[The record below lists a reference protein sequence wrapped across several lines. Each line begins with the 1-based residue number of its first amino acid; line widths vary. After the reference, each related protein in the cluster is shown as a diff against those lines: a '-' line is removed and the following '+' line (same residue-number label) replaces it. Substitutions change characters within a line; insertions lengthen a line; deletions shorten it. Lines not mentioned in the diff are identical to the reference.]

1 MDNNWKQIGIVQK
14 FANMDLADSISIKYR
29 SMGIN
34 HPHNYDSIPNEVDKV
49 SMAYSEHL
57 RWTVEKLIMGFR
69 CLTKE
74 EQTLVVDA
82 RLRLDH
88 KKRSLIDNERAH
100 LDICSNAR
108 LGNVDP
114 IVCENKNDESVI
126 SSLPELLKLAE
137 WVSVLRLSDKNY
149 GYSQHVKML
158 RDFLTY
164 GTQNTLH
171 YHFIAG
177 LNGIKKHT
185 DKTNHSFWMAET
197 PVTQAQWEMVMGTK
211 RKVDSNKKA
220 KKYSHDDMPVVNV
233 SKKDVDDFLDI
244 LRKKT
249 GLFFTL
255 PSLKEWQYAAQ
266 KTLDETE
273 GQRWAYKTWISTDT
287 RTRECPIR
295 VTKLKGKQ
303 RSKTQ
308 LRHILGN
315 VWEWT
320 QSEDNNHR
328 FEFCGG
334 SWRFTEKETL
344 LSDEYWHKSW
354 EPGMRSDDLG
364 FRLIWKFDID
374 KYGDTELCQMMNMAK
389 SKDSKRDVAQIR
401 DWFSKRMVLVKAG
414 QFVMGANENI
424 DKLADKNERPR
435 HIVEIT
441 DDFYICNIPVT
452 QQLWDLINVNDK
464 RNPTTNR
471 LGDNFPQTDISWE
484 KAMQFINELNMMKKD
499 NLLDTVLPDN
509 TADMVFRLP
518 TEAEWEYSAKDG
530 HLSADAF
537 KKAETIRPAKL
548 DLNGSKVGEYD
559 YEVKEVAYNMYSGSN
574 DNPKEV
580 AWYENPMIKE
590 VAQKTPNDLGLY
602 DMSGNVWEWCHD
614 LYAWD
619 MYDKSNVVNPICL
632 DGYAAHVFRGGSWR
646 STAWDCRCTRANFWA
661 ATHKSNDLGFRLVL
675 GKPID
680 AKICNIPLK

>member
-1 MDNNWKQIGIVQK
+1 M
-14 FANMDLADSISIKYR
+14 
-29 SMGIN
+29 
-34 HPHNYDSIPNEVDKV
+34 
-49 SMAYSEHL
+49 
-57 RWTVEKLIMGFR
+57 
-69 CLTKE
+69 
-74 EQTLVVDA
+74 
-82 RLRLDH
+82 
-88 KKRSLIDNERAH
+88 
-100 LDICSNAR
+100 
-108 LGNVDP
+108 
-114 IVCENKNDESVI
+114 
-126 SSLPELLKLAE
+126 
-137 WVSVLRLSDKNY
+137 
-149 GYSQHVKML
+149 
-158 RDFLTY
+158 
-164 GTQNTLH
+164 
-171 YHFIAG
+171 
-177 LNGIKKHT
+177 
-185 DKTNHSFWMAET
+185 
-197 PVTQAQWEMVMGTK
+197 
-211 RKVDSNKKA
+211 
-220 KKYSHDDMPVVNV
+220 
-233 SKKDVDDFLDI
+233 
-244 LRKKT
+244 
-249 GLFFTL
+249 
-255 PSLKEWQYAAQ
+255 
-266 KTLDETE
+266 
-273 GQRWAYKTWISTDT
+273 
-287 RTRECPIR
+287 
-295 VTKLKGKQ
+295 
-303 RSKTQ
+303 
-308 LRHILGN
+308 
-315 VWEWT
+315 
-320 QSEDNNHR
+320 
-328 FEFCGG
+328 
-334 SWRFTEKETL
+334 
-344 LSDEYWHKSW
+344 
-354 EPGMRSDDLG
+354 
-364 FRLIWKFDID
+364 
-374 KYGDTELCQMMNMAK
+374 
-389 SKDSKRDVAQIR
+389 
-401 DWFSKRMVLVKAG
+401 
-414 QFVMGANENI
+414 
-424 DKLADKNERPR
+424 
-435 HIVEIT
+435 
-441 DDFYICNIPVT
+441 
-452 QQLWDLINVNDK
+452 INVNDK